1 MKNKFKLSLLAV
13 SCAALLT
20 ACSSSSGGTDNSE
33 QLRKAENTLNKQ
45 IADLTQKVKSAQSQA
60 ESSQSRYNEA
70 QKRSE
75 ASEKEAIKLNEQVA
89 NLRKSQAEL
98 ALAQAEQNKA
108 SAQDIEKLK
117 AELEKSDADLTAAKK
132 ASEELKAKEA
142 EAEKAR
148 QVLEAQ
154 KAALANEKDAQVTRV
169 PLSAHAFGGI
179 TGEMKDPVS
188 GGLMVIN
195 SASGDQLAPTL
206 VEPDEDGINQI
217 SVTSSNG
224 KIRSIAIAPPES
236 LSRNKSLK
244 YIRTTGLRYSDLSNT
259 DAFKSTAFGTY
270 NDDDTG
276 QKYLYAH
283 GKPTDLKQ
291 MEQLQGQVKYEG
303 SAVYIKNGVNFDK
316 QSGVNATADFANKTI
331 NIQIEEAKHWKDDKV
346 EVPAMN
352 FGGKITGNS
361 FAGDVNGIKT
371 QGGFFGEN
379 AKELS
384 GIYTNEKD
392 ESRGVFGAIKQEAA
406 Q

>member
-1 MKNKFKLSLLAV
+1 MKNKFKLSLLTV

-98 ALAQAEQNKA
+98 ALAQAEQKA

-117 AELEKSDADLTAAKK
+117 AELEKADADLTAAKK

-154 KAALANEKDAQVTRV
+154 KAALANEKDAQVTRT
-169 PLSAHAFGGI
+169 PLDHHAFGGI

-195 SASGDQLAPTL
+195 SAIGDQLAPTRVKL
-206 VEPDEDGINQI
+206 DEDGINQI
-217 SVTSSNG
+217 SVISSNG
-224 KIRSIAIAPPES
+224 KIRSMVIAPPES

-331 NIQIEEAKHWKDDKV
+331 NIQIEETKHWKDDKV

>member
-98 ALAQAEQNKA
+98 ALAQAEQKA

-117 AELEKSDADLTAAKK
+117 AELEKADADLTAAKK

-154 KAALANEKDAQVTRV
+154 KAALANEKDAQVTRT
-169 PLSAHAFGGI
+169 PLDHHAFGGI

-195 SASGDQLAPTL
+195 SASGDQLAPTRVKL
-206 VEPDEDGINQI
+206 DEDGINQI
-217 SVTSSNG
+217 SVISSNG
-224 KIRSIAIAPPES
+224 KIRSMVIAPPES

-331 NIQIEEAKHWKDDKV
+331 NIQIEETKHWKDDKV

>member
-117 AELEKSDADLTAAKK
+117 AELEKADADLTAAKK

-154 KAALANEKDAQVTRV
+154 KAALANEKDAQVTRT
-169 PLSAHAFGGI
+169 PLDHHAFGGI

-195 SASGDQLAPTL
+195 SASGDQLAPTRVKL
-206 VEPDEDGINQI
+206 DEDGINQI
-217 SVTSSNG
+217 SVISSNG
-224 KIRSIAIAPPES
+224 KIRSMVIAPPES
-236 LSRNKSLK
+236 LSRDRLQK

-259 DAFKSTAFGTY
+259 NAFKSTAFGTY
-270 NDDDTG
+270 EDDDTG

-303 SAVYIKNGVNFDK
+303 SAVYIKNGNYDK

-331 NIQIEEAKHWKDDKV
+331 NLQIEEAKHWKDDKV
-346 EVPAMN
+346 EVPEMN

>member
-1 MKNKFKLSLLAV
+1 MNKFKLSLIALSCSVFLA
-13 SCAALLT
+13 
-20 ACSSSSGGTDNSE
+20 ACSSSSGGSDNSE
-33 QLRKAENTLNKQ
+33 QIRQTETALTKRLVELNQQVKAAQTQAQQAQAKYDEARKLSN
-45 IADLTQKVKSAQSQA
+45 
-60 ESSQSRYNEA
+60 
-70 QKRSE
+70 
-75 ASEKEAIKLNEQVA
+75 ASETQAAKLALEVA
-89 NLRKSQAEL
+89 NLKKAQTEL
-98 ALAQAEQNKA
+98 ALAQAEQSKA
-108 SAQDIEKLK
+108 SAQNIEKLK
-117 AELEKSDADLTAAKK
+117 AELEKADADLTAAKK

-148 QVLEAQ
+148 QALEAQ
-154 KAALANEKDAQVTRV
+154 KEALANEKDAQVTRI
-169 PLSAHAFGGI
+169 PLNARAFGGI

-195 SASGDQLAPTL
+195 SANGDQLAPTL
-206 VEPDEDGINQI
+206 VKLDEDGINQI
-217 SVTSSNG
+217 SVIASNG
-224 KIRSIAIAPPES
+224 KIRSIGIRPPES
-236 LSRNKSLK
+236 LPRNKSTK
-244 YIRTTGLRYSDLSNT
+244 YIGITGYRYSDLSST

-270 NDDDTG
+270 EDNNTG

-283 GKPTDLKQ
+283 GTPTDLKQ

-303 SAVYIKNGVNFDK
+303 SAVYIKNGVTYDK
-316 QSGVNATADFANKTI
+316 QSGVNATDDFANKTI
-331 NIQIEEAKHWKDDKV
+331 NIHIEEAKNWKGDKV